1 MPKNRPMAVEMATT
15 ASTRSG
21 FTENEKPII
30 LQIRKDTLIPKIIP
44 MIPPVK
50 VRIDASARNWV
61 RIEDVLAP
69 RDFLIP
75 ISLVLSVTETV
86 MIFITPIPPTKRD
99 IAAIMAT
106 TDVIM
111 LRMLLVV

>member
-1 MPKNRPMAVEMATT
+1 MPKNSPMAVEMATT

-50 VRIDASARNWV
+50 VRIDG
-61 RIEDVLAP
+61 
-69 RDFLIP
+69 
-75 ISLVLSVTETV
+75 
-86 MIFITPIPPTKRD
+86 
-99 IAAIMAT
+99 
-106 TDVIM
+106 
-111 LRMLLVV
+111 